1 MRNTS
6 MARKILVVTGDGGEG
21 YEAWYAV
28 HRFQEEGWEPVVAAP
43 SRRRLHLV
51 MHDFEP
57 GWDTYIERTGYG
69 MEADISINDIA
80 EKEYDAVLIIGGRAP
95 EYLRHNKKLIDLVKS
110 FDRQRKWIFSIC
122 HGIQV
127 LVGAGILKGRT
138 VTCYEPVRTEVE
150 IAGATYDKRQACRD
164 GHLVTAQTWESH
176 PPFFREIMACLKG
189 S

>member
-1 MRNTS
+1 MG
-6 MARKILVVTGDGGEG
+6 RKILVVTGDGGEG

-28 HRFQEEGWEPVVAAP
+28 HRFQEEGLEPVVAAP

-69 MEADISINDIA
+69 MDADISIDDIV
-80 EKEYDAVLIIGGRAP
+80 EEEYDAVVIIGGRAP

-110 FDRQRKWIFSIC
+110 FDRQKKWIFSIC

-127 LVGAGILKGRT
+127 LVAAGILKGRT

-150 IAGATYDKRQACRD
+150 MAGATYVARQACRD
-164 GHLVTAQTWESH
+164 NHIVTAQTWESN
-176 PPFFREIMACLKG
+176 PPFFREIMECLKN